1 MIWNNAKYTGF
12 KVGIIFTVCSFIL
25 TFTFITPIFSVLPG
39 IIFETISSNLVSNEP
54 YSNVRKLTILLL
66 SIITFGY
73 IIFSIFYIKKLI
85 AVNQI
90 ITKEKIATLMFI
102 FYLFV
107 HPFGFYIYWGYVM
120 DFRGD
125 GQLIFASI
133 SSFPF
138 SSLSFVFLGLLI
150 DWTKNTS
157 LKSFNKYFGN
167 D

>member
-1 MIWNNAKYTGF
+1 MIWNNSKFTGF

-25 TFTFITPIFSVLPG
+25 TFTFIIPIFSVLPG
-39 IIFETISSNLVSNEP
+39 VIFETISSNLVSNEP
-54 YSNVRKLTILLL
+54 YSNVGKLTILLL

-90 ITKEKIATLMFI
+90 ITEEKIATVMFI

-125 GQLIFASI
+125 GQLIFAAI

-138 SSLSFVFLGLLI
+138 SSLSFVFFGLLI

-157 LKSFNKYFGN
+157 LNRFNKYFGN